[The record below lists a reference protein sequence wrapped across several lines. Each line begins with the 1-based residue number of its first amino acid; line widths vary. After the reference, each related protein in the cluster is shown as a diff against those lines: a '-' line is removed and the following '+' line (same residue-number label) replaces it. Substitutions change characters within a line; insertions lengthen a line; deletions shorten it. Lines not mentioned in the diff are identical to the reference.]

1 MTTEERTAW
10 TSHVLRLPCFIA
22 HDLLVQEFL
31 NTGDLT
37 LMEIR
42 TPVSHREW
50 EFNSRVQTLRAAVEK
65 FMETKV
71 TPVCP
76 IRFA

>member
-1 MTTEERTAW
+1 MTREERTAW
-10 TSHVLRLPCFIA
+10 TSHVLGLPCFVA
-22 HDLLVQEFL
+22 HELLVQEFL
-31 NTGDLT
+31 DKGHLT

-50 EFNSRVQTLRAAVEK
+50 EFNSRVQTLRSAVEK

-76 IRFA
+76 VRFA